1 MCWRER
7 IKMGRQVAI
16 VSAGFSE
23 HSSKRSDVNIA
34 ELVSEA
40 INDCLRNAPSV
51 GFEDIDGYVTGNMPG
66 FEGNSLPELWMT
78 DWLGARNKSLMR
90 VTTGGTTGGSVGI
103 AGYYTVTAGLPN
115 LDTVLAVAYEQQSQG
130 DTSVG
135 LANVAYGEVTML
147 THLGLSYDQVG
158 RLLSAG
164 AAIGVAAYQATNYM
178 RKTKITEEDLAR
190 VVVQNRRN
198 AAKTWW
204 AHLKMPDLTIEQ
216 VLDTPY
222 LSYPLRY
229 GMVCPASDGACA
241 VLFTTEE
248 KAKDM
253 CDIPAYVN
261 GVASV
266 ANEAAILGYNI
277 SGSIQ
282 IDPSEQLGAMKS
294 SDLAYGQAGISFPRK
309 EIDYAELYSPFPNQ
323 ELMWV
328 EKLGLSEETTAPQM
342 YEDGITSLKGELPI
356 CCSGGVNSTNAIGAS
371 ALERTAVAALQIM
384 GKASNQVPKTVHT
397 AIGHGWGGSLN
408 LCTMM
413 VLSDE
418 PQRKWR

>member
-1 MCWRER
+1 
-7 IKMGRQVAI
+7 MGRQVAI

-78 DWLGARNKSLMR
+78 DWLGARNKPLMR

-103 AGYYTVTAGLPN
+103 AGYYTVAAGLPN

-222 LSYPLRY
+222 ISYPLRY

-241 VLFTTEE
+241 VLFTSEE

-294 SDLAYGQAGISFPRK
+294 SDLAYSQAGISFPRK

-371 ALERTAVAALQIM
+371 ALERPAEAALQIM

>member
-1 MCWRER
+1 
-7 IKMGRQVAI
+7 MGRQVAI

-23 HSSKRSDVNIA
+23 HASKRSDVSMP

-40 INDCLRNAPSV
+40 IEDCLKNAPSI
-51 GFEDIDGYVTGNMPG
+51 GIEDIDAFVNGNMPA
-66 FEGNSLPELWMT
+66 FEGANIPELWMT
-78 DWLGARNKSLMR
+78 DWMGARNKPLLR
-90 VTTGGTTGGSVGI
+90 VTTGGTTGGTVAI

-115 LDTVLAVAYEQQSQG
+115 VDTVLAVAFEQQSIG

-135 LANVAYGEVTML
+135 LASVAYGEISIL
-147 THLGLSYDQVG
+147 NSLGIPYDQLS

-178 RKTKITEEDLAR
+178 RKTHITEEDLAR
-190 VVVQNRRN
+190 VVVQNRHN

-204 AHLKMPDLTIEQ
+204 SHLKMPNLTIEE
-216 VLDTPY
+216 VIDTPY
-222 LSYPLRY
+222 ISFPLRY

-241 VLFTTEE
+241 MLFTTEE

-253 CDIPAYVN
+253 CDIPVYVN

-266 ANEAAILGYNI
+266 ANETAVLGYDG
-277 SGSIQ
+277 SGTGQ
-282 IDPSEQLGAMKS
+282 IDPSDQLGAMKS
-294 SDLAYGQAGISFPRK
+294 SDLAYSQAGISFPRK
-309 EIDYAELYSPFPNQ
+309 EIDYAEVYSPFPNQ

-328 EKLGLSEETTAPQM
+328 EKLGLFEETTAPKM
-342 YEDGITSLKGELPI
+342 YESGITALNGELPI
-356 CCSGGVNSTNAIGAS
+356 NCSGGVNATNAIGAS
-371 ALERTAVAALQIM
+371 AMERPAEAALQIM

-397 AIGHGWGGSLN
+397 SIGHGWGGSLN
-408 LCTMM
+408 LCTIM
-413 VLSDE
+413 VMSDE

>member
-1 MCWRER
+1 
-7 IKMGRQVAI
+7 MGRQVAI
-16 VSAGFSE
+16 ASAGFSE

-135 LANVAYGEVTML
+135 LANVAYGEITML

-190 VVVQNRRN
+190 VVVQNRHN

-222 LSYPLRY
+222 ISYPLRY

-294 SDLAYGQAGISFPRK
+294 SELAYGQAGISFPRK

-328 EKLGLSEETTAPQM
+328 EKLGLSEETTASQM

-371 ALERTAVAALQIM
+371 ALERPAEAALQIM

-413 VLSDE
+413 VLSDT

>member
-1 MCWRER
+1 
-7 IKMGRQVAI
+7 MGRQVAI
-16 VSAGFSE
+16 VSAGFSD
-23 HSSKRSDVNIA
+23 HASKRSDVNIV
-34 ELVSEA
+34 ELMSEA
-40 INDCLRNAPSV
+40 IKDCLQKAPSISLN
-51 GFEDIDGYVTGNMPG
+51 EIDAFATGNMPG
-66 FEGNSLPELWMT
+66 FEGSNLPELWMT
-78 DWLGARNKSLMR
+78 DWIGARNKPLMR

-103 AGYYTVTAGLPN
+103 AGYYTVAAGLPGI
-115 LDTVLAVAYEQQSQG
+115 DTVLAIAFEQQSQG

-135 LANVAYGEVTML
+135 LANVAYGEVAL
-147 THLGLSYDQVG
+147 LNHLGLTYDQVG

-190 VVVQNRRN
+190 VVVQNRHN

-222 LSYPLRY
+222 ISYPLRY

-261 GVASV
+261 GVSSV
-266 ANEAAILGYNI
+266 AHETAILGYCA
-277 SGSIQ
+277 SGSAQ

-294 SDLAYGQAGISFPRK
+294 SEIAYGQAGISFPRK
-309 EIDYAELYSPFPNQ
+309 EIDYAEVYSPFPNQ

-328 EKLGLSEETTAPQM
+328 EKLGLFEATTAPQM
-342 YEDGITSLKGELPI
+342 YENGVTALNGELPI

-371 ALERTAVAALQIM
+371 ALERPAVAALQIM

-397 AIGHGWGGSLN
+397 SIGHGWGGSLN

-413 VLSDE
+413 VMSDE

>member
-1 MCWRER
+1 
-7 IKMGRQVAI
+7 MGRQVAI

-23 HSSKRSDVNIA
+23 HASKRSDVSMP

-40 INDCLRNAPSV
+40 IEDCLKKVPSISY
-51 GFEDIDGYVTGNMPG
+51 EDIDAYVNGNMPA
-66 FEGNSLPELWMT
+66 FEGSNIPELWMT
-78 DWLGARNKSLMR
+78 DWMGARNKPLMR
-90 VTTGGTTGGSVGI
+90 VTTGGTTGGTVAI
-103 AGYYTVTAGLPN
+103 AGYYSVSAGLPGI
-115 LDTVLAVAYEQQSQG
+115 DTVLAVAFEQQSQG
-130 DTSVG
+130 DTSTG
-135 LANVAYGEVTML
+135 LASVAYGEISLFNTLGISLDRL
-147 THLGLSYDQVG
+147 T
-158 RLLSAG
+158 RIFSAG
-164 AAIGVAAYQATNYM
+164 AAIGVGSYQATNYM

-204 AHLKMPDLTIEQ
+204 AHLKMPDITIED
-216 VLDTPY
+216 VLNTPY
-222 LSYPLRY
+222 ISYPLRY

-253 CDIPAYVN
+253 CDIPVYVN

-266 ANEAAILGYNI
+266 ANETAVMGYNG
-277 SGSIQ
+277 SGSGQ
-282 IDPSEQLGAMKS
+282 LDPSEQLGAMKS
-294 SDLAYGQAGISFPRK
+294 SDLAYSQAGISFPRK
-309 EIDYAELYSPFPNQ
+309 EIDYAEVYSPFPNQ

-328 EKLGLSEETTAPQM
+328 EKLGLFEETTAPQM
-342 YEDGITSLKGELPI
+342 YENGVTALNGELPI

-371 ALERTAVAALQIM
+371 ALERPAVAALQIM

-397 AIGHGWGGSLN
+397 AIGHGWGGVLN

-413 VLSDE
+413 VMSDE

>member
-1 MCWRER
+1 
-7 IKMGRQVAI
+7 MGRQVAI

-23 HSSKRSDVNIA
+23 HASKRSDVSMP

-40 INDCLRNAPSV
+40 IEDCLKNAPSI
-51 GFEDIDGYVTGNMPG
+51 GIEDIDAFVNGNMPA
-66 FEGNSLPELWMT
+66 FEGANIPELWMT
-78 DWLGARNKSLMR
+78 DWMGARNKPLLR
-90 VTTGGTTGGSVGI
+90 VTTGGTTGGTVAI

-115 LDTVLAVAYEQQSQG
+115 VDTVLAVAFEQQSIG

-135 LANVAYGEVTML
+135 LASVAYGEISILNT
-147 THLGLSYDQVG
+147 LGIPYDQLS

-178 RKTKITEEDLAR
+178 RKTHITEEDLAR
-190 VVVQNRRN
+190 VVVQNRHN

-204 AHLKMPDLTIEQ
+204 SHLKMPNLTIEE
-216 VLDTPY
+216 VIDTPY
-222 LSYPLRY
+222 ISFPLRY

-241 VLFTTEE
+241 MLFTTEK

-253 CDIPAYVN
+253 CDIPVYVN

-266 ANEAAILGYNI
+266 ANETAVLGYDG
-277 SGSIQ
+277 SGTGQ
-282 IDPSEQLGAMKS
+282 IDPSNQLGAMKS
-294 SDLAYGQAGISFPRK
+294 SDLAYSQAGISFPRK
-309 EIDYAELYSPFPNQ
+309 EIDYAEVYSPFPNQ

-328 EKLGLSEETTAPQM
+328 EKLGLFEETTAPKM
-342 YEDGITSLKGELPI
+342 YESGITALNGELPI
-356 CCSGGVNSTNAIGAS
+356 NCSGGVNATNAIGAS
-371 ALERTAVAALQIM
+371 AMERPAEAALQIM

-397 AIGHGWGGSLN
+397 SIGHGWGGSLN

-413 VLSDE
+413 VMSDE

>member
-1 MCWRER
+1 
-7 IKMGRQVAI
+7 MGRQVAI

-23 HSSKRSDVNIA
+23 HASKRSDVNIV

-40 INDCLRNAPSV
+40 VKDCLKNAPSV
-51 GFEDIDGYVTGNMPG
+51 GFEDIDAYATGNMPG
-66 FEGNSLPELWMT
+66 FEGSNLPELWMT
-78 DWLGARNKSLMR
+78 DSIGALNKPLMR

-103 AGYYTVTAGLPN
+103 AGYYSVAAGLPGV
-115 LDTVLAVAYEQQSQG
+115 DTVLAIAFEQQSQG

-135 LANVAYGEVTML
+135 LANVAYGEVAL
-147 THLGLSYDQVG
+147 LNHLGLTYDQVG

-178 RKTKITEEDLAR
+178 QKTKITEEDLAR

-204 AHLKMPDLTIEQ
+204 THLKMPDLTIEQ

-222 LSYPLRY
+222 ISFPLRY

-248 KAKDM
+248 KVKDM

-266 ANEAAILGYNI
+266 AHETAILGYAA
-277 SGSIQ
+277 SGSAQ

-294 SDLAYGQAGISFPRK
+294 SEVAYGQAGISFPRK
-309 EIDYAELYSPFPNQ
+309 EVDYAEVYAPFPNQ

-328 EKLGLSEETTAPQM
+328 EKLGLFEATTAPRM
-342 YEDGITSLKGELPI
+342 YENGVTALNGELPI

-371 ALERTAVAALQIM
+371 ALERPAVAALQIM

-413 VLSDE
+413 VMSDT
-418 PQRKWR
+418 PQRQWR